1 MPTTAHASASASS
14 LSATGAMAM
23 RHGLNT
29 YLFPPLL
36 RSSTPTSSW

>member
-1 MPTTAHASASASS
+1 MPTTARASASASS
-14 LSATGAMAM
+14 LSATGAMAI
-23 RHGLNT
+23 RRGLNA